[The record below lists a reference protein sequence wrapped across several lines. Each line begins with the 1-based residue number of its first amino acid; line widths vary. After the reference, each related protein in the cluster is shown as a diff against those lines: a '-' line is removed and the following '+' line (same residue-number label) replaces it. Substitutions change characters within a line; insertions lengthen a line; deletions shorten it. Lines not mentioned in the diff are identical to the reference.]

1 MSKARSLNNPS
12 GKSPFRRGHDV
23 VMFLYL
29 AAGVLGLAFLILMR
43 FTTDGW
49 IGLSLIVVLT
59 SVVGWVPGVFLIVFY
74 RHSWRVFVPAAILV
88 VCLGLYIGFDLPSD
102 PSFGLPG
109 DSTTALV
116 AVFYGTAFLIG
127 IEWLIQKIGRS
138 RHV

>member
-1 MSKARSLNNPS
+1 
-12 GKSPFRRGHDV
+12 
-23 VMFLYL
+23 MFLYL

-88 VCLGLYIGFDLPSD
+88 VCSGLYIGFDLPSD